1 MKNYILTVVTIL
13 SMASVSSA
21 FAHAALQTSSPNPS
35 EVVAGSPSA
44 IVLKFNEAL
53 EAPFSKITLKDSK
66 GTTLN
71 TEKATVDKQH
81 PETLQQI
88 PPKLAAGSYQV
99 QWSTMTQD
107 GHRAKGQY
115 AFQVK

>member
-1 MKNYILTVVTIL
+1 MKSYILGAATIL

-21 FAHAALQTSSPNPS
+21 FAHAALQTSSPKSS
-35 EVVAGSPSA
+35 EVVAGSPSL

-66 GTTLN
+66 GATLK

-81 PETLQQI
+81 PETLQLV

-99 QWSTMTQD
+99 LWSTMTQD